1 MYDNFY
7 IHIDMFYYSI
17 FDLNL
22 HVVLLNL
29 HLQSHEICFIIALA
43 SFLFVI
49 KLNALAFMSYVSL
62 GTHIFGDKTL
72 QLPVHLS
79 KLIMNG

>member
-1 MYDNFY
+1 MIPILSNSDSRCFE
-7 IHIDMFYYSI
+7 
-17 FDLNL
+17 L

-29 HLQSHEICFIIALA
+29 HLQSHEICSAVVLV

-49 KLNALAFMSYVSL
+49 ILNALTFMSFISF

-72 QLPVHLS
+72 QISLHLS
-79 KLIMNG
+79 KPMMNG